1 MQNNHLGYTINLGKD
16 GYIKTNQIYTQNPI
30 FELDWIENQR
40 KNAVKTNINEK
51 VEYNLTSYTFK
62 ELIEK
67 KNEKFS
73 FNSDINLD
81 LNPYNIYMKSLYS
94 NGNNIDYSS
103 KLDQMY
109 YEKYYEKQ
117 KYSLSLK
124 NLNDLDLLKDNL
136 DKSFKKD
143 FIKYLNGEKSYE
155 FFSIS
160 MEHIY

>member
-1 MQNNHLGYTINLGKD
+1 
-16 GYIKTNQIYTQNPI
+16 
-30 FELDWIENQR
+30 
-40 KNAVKTNINEK
+40 
-51 VEYNLTSYTFK
+51 
-62 ELIEK
+62 
-67 KNEKFS
+67 
-73 FNSDINLD
+73 
-81 LNPYNIYMKSLYS
+81 
-94 NGNNIDYSS
+94 
-103 KLDQMY
+103 MY